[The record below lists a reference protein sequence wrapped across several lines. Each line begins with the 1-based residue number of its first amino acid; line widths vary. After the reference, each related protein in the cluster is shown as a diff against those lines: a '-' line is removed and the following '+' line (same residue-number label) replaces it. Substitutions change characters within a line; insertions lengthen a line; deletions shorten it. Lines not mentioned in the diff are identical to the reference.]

1 MTTSTNN
8 ARRRALTFGI
18 IGAGVAIAVIVG
30 VLFAM
35 PLITKTQQP
44 PQTQPQQPQQG
55 QESIPQRGE
64 EGYLVGQEL
73 EQLKQQDPQFARF
86 DQIIDDCASN
96 TFPNAAIGSAPPPGS
111 PSASL
116 CQQEIQRGLANWCGP
131 INTPNYHAVKCEQV
145 QNAQDAFDIV
155 LR

>member
-1 MTTSTNN
+1 MMTQNKG
-8 ARRRALTFGI
+8 LTYGL
-18 IGAGVAIAVIVG
+18 IGAGVAVAVAVV
-30 VLFAM
+30 VLFVM
-35 PLITKTQQP
+35 PLLTGGAAAAL
-44 PQTQPQQPQQG
+44 QPQQQVQQTPPQQ
-55 QESIPQRGE
+55 QEQIPQRGE

-96 TFPNAAIGSAPPPGS
+96 TFPYAAIGSAPPPGS
-111 PSASL
+111 PSVSL

-145 QNAQDAFDIV
+145 QNAQEAFDIV